1 MKYLLREGFSL
12 EVGDTVV
19 VGPAEIEIEEYVY
32 LLNQHKFEAVESL
45 EVHEAVDADAKP
57 KKKK

>member
-12 EVGDTVV
+12 QVGETVV
-19 VGPAEIEIEEYVY
+19 LGPAEVELEEYVY

-45 EVHEAVDADAKP
+45 EVVEAVEEKP